1 MTDLLNSLEA
11 INNSANSIK
20 TLYFRPPGIFT
31 NALISKPDITT
42 LLRDA
47 DNYENSLYHVDTQ
60 GKAERVDGTR
70 GVVDH
75 LNDEFENLEIQ
86 QQLASESNTNQQQ
99 QYQTDFNRASVV
111 LVPKD
116 TGTTVET
123 SEHNKGVKN
132 LLKKFNEANQ
142 GDYNVDVLCET
153 VRQLLEK

>member
-1 MTDLLNSLEA
+1 MSGLQSCLES
-11 INNSANSIK
+11 INNSANSLK

-47 DNYENSLYHVDTQ
+47 DNYENTLYHVDPQ

-86 QQLASESNTNQQQ
+86 QQLNSDGNEIQN
-99 QYQTDFNRASVV
+99 YQTEFNRPSVV
-111 LVPKD
+111 LVPKEID
-116 TGTTVET
+116 TTVES
-123 SEHNKGVKN
+123 SEQSKGVKN

-142 GDYNVDVLCET
+142 GDYDVDVLCET

>member
-1 MTDLLNSLEA
+1 MTDLLKSLET

-86 QQLASESNTNQQQ
+86 QQQLASESNENQP
-99 QYQTDFNRASVV
+99 YQTDFNRSSVV
-111 LVPKD
+111 LVPKE

-123 SEHNKGVKN
+123 SEQNKGVKN

>member
-1 MTDLLNSLEA
+1 MTDLLKSLEA

-86 QQLASESNTNQQQ
+86 QQQLASESNENQ
-99 QYQTDFNRASVV
+99 QYQTDFNRSSVV
-111 LVPKD
+111 LVPKE

-123 SEHNKGVKN
+123 SEQNKGVKN

>member
-1 MTDLLNSLEA
+1 MTNLQHYLDS

-31 NALISKPDITT
+31 NALISKHDITA

-47 DNYENSLYHVDTQ
+47 DNYENTLYHVDRQ

-75 LNDEFENLEIQ
+75 LNDEFEHLEIQ
-86 QQLASESNTNQQQ
+86 QQLNIEGADQAN
-99 QYQTDFNRASVV
+99 YQSDFNRPSVV
-111 LVPKD
+111 LVPKEVEP
-116 TGTTVET
+116 TVEI
-123 SEHNKGVKN
+123 SEKNKGVKN
-132 LLKKFNEANQ
+132 LLNKFNEADQ
-142 GDYNVDVLCET
+142 GNYDVDVLCET